1 MLPIEKLVA
10 NFDKER
16 IKQIQKDYQFGEITP
31 YEFQCVTFDAIGKA
45 IGKYEAPF
53 IADLSVSAGKTII
66 LAMIGKRMEQLGLP
80 YMVLSRQSEII
91 GQNSEELRNF
101 GIRNSVYCAGLNVK
115 SVYYPTIVAS
125 EGTAANGLFKGLGDY
140 VPAVIAIDECH
151 MVDHMDIVEAEENEE
166 TFEQMSTK
174 KGEMVFKDGV
184 NTGLLGTGRAQ
195 YTLIIIEMKRRC
207 KEKYGR
213 ELRIFGLTGSP
224 YRNNDHIVV
233 SNPNVRGFWR
243 KTVIQVPTNY
253 LVDLGFVVPTV
264 YGEVGDLG
272 YDLSEFSPDGS
283 DGVKDFSKKEM
294 DAMTA
299 KIHDNQSMTQKI
311 MQFVVKILET
321 RNAALV
327 TCAGKLH
334 CDEAAAALPD
344 GYPYAII
351 TDSTGERKRREI
363 LADCQTGKY
372 KIIFQIGC
380 LTTGVNQPL
389 WDTSVIL
396 RKIGS
401 LTLMIQ
407 LLGRGMRKLKKAH
420 IDAGFK
426 KEDHLVLD
434 FAGALDDMAE
444 LYFDPIIEEIQAEK
458 FKSSRKGGDEVRQCP
473 QCGYE
478 NSPFARRCSN
488 KIDGVRCDH
497 FFQFTTC
504 DDITDQQT
512 KAVIKKGCGTK
523 NDIAAKVC
531 RECGEMLKDPNAN
544 LTGKMYRR
552 GDYLRVYDFQVGLS
566 KNQTGIVV
574 KYNIMAHNG
583 ERFNAWE
590 FFNPES
596 DHRVCSVLWKNFCLS
611 HIENR
616 TEAAR
621 IGRLK
626 NARMIMTNAD
636 KFRAPVQVTHRKN
649 GKGKDV
655 IAFKNFGELL

>member
-1 MLPIEKLVA
+1 MLPVERLVE
-10 NFDKER
+10 NFDKNR
-16 IKQIQKDYQFGEITP
+16 IAEIKRDYSFGEITP
-31 YEFQCVTFDAIGKA
+31 YDFQCVTFDAIGKA

-91 GQNSEELRNF
+91 SQNSEELRNF

-151 MVDHMDIVEAEENEE
+151 MMNDMDIVEAEENEE

-174 KGEMVFKDGV
+174 KGDMVFKDGV
-184 NTGLLGTGRAQ
+184 YTGLTGTGRSQ
-195 YTLIIIEMKRRC
+195 YTLIITEMKRRC
-207 KEKYGR
+207 REKYGR

-224 YRNNDHIVV
+224 YRDNNHIVV

-243 KTVIQVPTNY
+243 KTVMQVPTSY

-272 YDLSEFSPDGS
+272 YDLSEFAPDGS

-294 DAMTA
+294 EAMAA
-299 KIHDNQSMTQKI
+299 KIHENQTMTQKI
-311 MQFVVKILET
+311 MKFVIKILET

-327 TCAGKLH
+327 TCASKMH
-334 CDEAAAALPD
+334 CSEAAAALPD

-351 TDSTGERKRREI
+351 TDSTGEKKRREI
-363 LADCQTGKY
+363 LDDCQTGKY

-380 LTTGVNQPL
+380 LTTGVSVPP

-407 LLGRGMRKLKKAH
+407 LLGRGMRILKKKH
-420 IDAGFK
+420 IEMGMK
-426 KEDHLVLD
+426 KDDHLVLD

-458 FKSSRKGGDEVRQCP
+458 FKSSRKGDSEVRVCP
-473 QCGYE
+473 ACSYE
-478 NSPFARRCSN
+478 NSPFARRCGN
-488 KIDGVRCDH
+488 KIDGKRCEH
-497 FFQFTTC
+497 FFSFTLC
-504 DDITDQQT
+504 EDIIDPQT
-512 KAVIKKGCGTK
+512 KVVIKSGCGTK

-531 RECGEMLKDPNAN
+531 RECGGMLKDPNAN

-566 KNQTGIVV
+566 KNQSGIVV
-574 KYNIMAHNG
+574 KYDIMAHTG
-583 ERFNAWE
+583 DRFKAWE

-596 DHRVCSVLWKNFCLS
+596 EHRVCSVLWKNFCLA

-616 TEAAR
+616 AEAER

-636 KFRAPVQVTHRKN
+636 KFRSPVQVTHRKN
-649 GKGKDV
+649 GKGKD
-655 IAFKNFGELL
+655 IISNKNFGELL

>member
-1 MLPIEKLVA
+1 MLPVEKLVD
-10 NFDKER
+10 NFDKNRMEE
-16 IKQIQKDYQFGEITP
+16 IKREFSFGEITP
-31 YEFQCVTFDAIGKA
+31 YDFQCVTFDAIGKA
-45 IGKYEAPF
+45 IGKYESPF

-80 YMVLSRQSEII
+80 YMVLSRQSEIVS
-91 GQNSEELRNF
+91 QDSEELRNF

-166 TFEQMSTK
+166 THEQMSTK

-195 YTLIIIEMKRRC
+195 YTLIITEMKRRC
-207 KEKYGR
+207 RVKYNR

-224 YRNNDHIVV
+224 YRDNNHIVV
-233 SNPNVRGFWR
+233 SNPNIRGFWR
-243 KTVIQVPTNY
+243 KTVMHVPTSY

-272 YDLSEFSPDGS
+272 YDLSEFEVSGN
-283 DGVKDFSKKEM
+283 DGVKDFSKKELQ
-294 DAMTA
+294 AMEK
-299 KIHDNQSMTQKI
+299 KIHQSESMTQKI
-311 MQFVVKILET
+311 MQLVVKILEI

-327 TCAGKLH
+327 TCSGKIH
-334 CDEAAAALPD
+334 CEEAAAALPE
-344 GYPYAII
+344 GYTYAII
-351 TDSTGERKRREI
+351 TDSTGEKRRREI
-363 LADCQTGKY
+363 LADCQNGKY

-380 LTTGVNQPL
+380 LTTGVSIPP

-407 LLGRGMRKLKKAH
+407 LLGRGMRILKKKH
-420 IDAGFK
+420 IEMGMK
-426 KEDHLVLD
+426 KDDHLVLD

-458 FKSSRKGGDEVRQCP
+458 FKASRKGGDEVRQCP
-473 QCGYE
+473 QCGYD
-478 NSPFARRCSN
+478 NSPFARRCGN

-497 FFQFTTC
+497 FFHFTTC
-504 DDITDQQT
+504 EDIADPQT
-512 KAVIKKGCGTK
+512 KAVIKKGCGTR

-552 GDYLRVYDFQVGLS
+552 GDYLRVYDFQIGLS

-583 ERFNAWE
+583 DRFNAWE

-596 DHRVCSVLWKNFCLS
+596 DHRVCSVLWKNFCLA

-621 IGRLK
+621 IGKLR
-626 NARMIMTNAD
+626 NAKMIMMNVD
-636 KFRAPVQVTHRKN
+636 KFRAPVQVTHRKS
-649 GKGKDV
+649 GKGKDI
-655 IAFKNFGELL
+655 IAFKQFGELL

>member
-66 LAMIGKRMEQLGLP
+66 LAMIGKRMEKLGLP

-91 GQNSEELRNF
+91 SQNSEELRNF

-195 YTLIIIEMKRRC
+195 YTLIITEMKRRC
-207 KEKYGR
+207 REKYGR

-233 SNPNVRGFWR
+233 SNPNIRGFWR

-272 YDLSEFSPDGS
+272 YDLSEFAPDGS

-294 DAMTA
+294 DAMAA

-311 MQFVVKILET
+311 MRFAAKFMET
-321 RNAALV
+321 RNSALV
-327 TCAGKLH
+327 TCAGKQH

-351 TDSTGERKRREI
+351 TDSTGEKKRREI
-363 LADCQTGKY
+363 LDECNKGKY

-389 WDTSVIL
+389 WDTSIIL
-396 RKIGS
+396 RKVGS
-401 LTLMIQ
+401 ITLLIQ
-407 LLGRGMRKLKKAH
+407 LIGRGMRKLKKYH
-420 IDAGFK
+420 VEAGFK
-426 KEDHLVLD
+426 KDDHVVLD
-434 FAGALDDMAE
+434 FAGTLDDMAQ
-444 LYFDPIIEEIQAEK
+444 LYFDPIIEEVQDQK
-458 FKSSRKGGDEVRQCP
+458 FKTSRKGGDAPRVCP
-473 QCGYE
+473 VCSYE
-478 NSPFARRCSN
+478 NSPFARRCN
-488 KIDGVRCDH
+488 NVIDGKRCEH
-497 FFQFTTC
+497 FFTFRLC
-504 DDITDQQT
+504 EDIEDPQT
-512 KAVIKKGCGTK
+512 KSIIKKGCSEK
-523 NDIAAKVC
+523 NDIAAKNC
-531 RECGEMLKDPNAN
+531 RCCGEMLIDPNAK
-544 LTGKMYRR
+544 LSGKMYRK
-552 GDYLRVYDFQVGLS
+552 GDWLRVYDFKIGLT
-566 KNQTGIVV
+566 KNQSGIVASYEV
-574 KYNIMAHNG
+574 MSHSG
-583 ERFNAWE
+583 DRFRAYE
-590 FFNPES
+590 TFSPES
-596 DHRVCSVLWKNFCLS
+596 DHRVCSVKWKAFCSS

-616 TEAAR
+616 TEAFR
-621 IGRLK
+621 IGRLR
-626 NARMIMTNAD
+626 NAKMIMTNAHL
-636 KFRAPVQVTHRKN
+636 FRAPLRITHRKN
-649 GKGKDV
+649 QKSQDI
-655 IAFKNFGELL
+655 IANKSFTMED

>member
-1 MLPIEKLVA
+1 MLPVERLVA
-10 NFDKER
+10 NFDKEK

-91 GQNSEELRNF
+91 SQNAEELRNF

-140 VPAVIAIDECH
+140 VPAVIAIDEAH

-195 YTLIIIEMKRRC
+195 YTLIIAEMKRRC

-243 KTVIQVPTNY
+243 KTVMQVPTSY

-272 YDLSEFSPDGS
+272 YDLSDFVPDGS

-294 DAMTA
+294 DAMAA
-299 KIHDNQSMTQKI
+299 KIHENQTMTQKI
-311 MQFVVKILET
+311 MGFAAKFMET

-327 TCAGKLH
+327 TCAGRQH
-334 CDEAAAALPD
+334 CEEAAAALPD
-344 GYPYAII
+344 GVTWAIV
-351 TDSTGERKRREI
+351 TDSTGEKKRREI
-363 LADCQTGKY
+363 LEKAANGEY
-372 KIIFQIGC
+372 KFIFQIGC
-380 LTTGVNQPL
+380 LTTGVNCPP
-389 WDTSVIL
+389 WDTSIIL

-401 LTLMIQ
+401 ITLLIQ
-407 LLGRGMRKLKKAH
+407 LLGRGMRILKKKH
-420 IDAGFK
+420 KEAGMV
-426 KEDHLVLD
+426 KEDHVVLD
-434 FAGALDDMAE
+434 FAGTLDDMAE
-444 LYFDPIIEEIQAEK
+444 LYFDPIIEEVQDQK
-458 FKSSRKGGDEVRQCP
+458 FKSSRKGGDEPRICP
-473 QCGYE
+473 ACSYE
-478 NSPFARRCSN
+478 NSPSARRCN
-488 KIDGVRCDH
+488 NVIDGKRCEH
-497 FFQFTTC
+497 FFTFRLC
-504 DDITDQQT
+504 EDIEDPQT
-512 KAVIKKGCGTK
+512 KVIIKIGCGEK
-523 NDIAAKVC
+523 NDVAAKNC
-531 RECGEMLKDPNAN
+531 RCCGEMLIDPNAK
-544 LTGKMYRR
+544 LSGKMYRK
-552 GDYLRVYDFQVGLS
+552 GDWLRVYDFKIGLT
-566 KNQTGIVV
+566 KNQSGIVASYEV
-574 KYNIMAHNG
+574 MAHSG
-583 ERFNAWE
+583 DKFRAYET
-590 FFNPES
+590 FFPES
-596 DHRVCSVLWKNFCLS
+596 DHRVCSVKWKAFCLT

-616 TEAAR
+616 TEAFR
-621 IGRLK
+621 IGRLR
-626 NARMIMTNAD
+626 NAKMIMTNAHL
-636 KFRAPVQVTHRKN
+636 FRAPLRITHRKN
-649 GKGKDV
+649 QKSQDI
-655 IAFKNFGELL
+655 IANKSFTMED

>member
-1 MLPIEKLVA
+1 MLPVEKLVA
-10 NFDKER
+10 SFDKNRMEE
-16 IKQIQKDYQFGEITP
+16 IKREFSFGEITP
-31 YEFQCVTFDAIGKA
+31 YDFQCVTFDAIGKA
-45 IGKYEAPF
+45 IGKYESPF

-80 YMVLSRQSEII
+80 YMVLSRQSEIVS
-91 GQNSEELRNF
+91 QDSEELRNF

-140 VPAVIAIDECH
+140 APAVIAIDECH
-151 MVDHMDIVEAEENEE
+151 MVDHMDIVEAEENGE
-166 TFEQMSTK
+166 TYEQMSTK

-195 YTLIIIEMKRRC
+195 YTLIITEMKRRC
-207 KEKYGR
+207 RAKYNR

-224 YRNNDHIVV
+224 YRDNNHIVV
-233 SNPNVRGFWR
+233 SNPNIRGFWR
-243 KTVIQVPTNY
+243 KTVMQVPTSY

-272 YDLSEFSPDGS
+272 YDLSEFEVSGN
-283 DGVKDFSKKEM
+283 DGVKDFSKKELQ
-294 DAMTA
+294 AMEK
-299 KIHDNQSMTQKI
+299 KIHQSESMTQKI
-311 MQFVVKILET
+311 MQLVVKILEI

-327 TCAGKLH
+327 TCSGKTH
-334 CDEAAAALPD
+334 CEEAAAALPE
-344 GYPYAII
+344 GYTYAII
-351 TDSTGERKRREI
+351 TDSTGEKRRREI
-363 LADCQTGKY
+363 LADCQNGKY

-380 LTTGVNQPL
+380 LTTGVSIPP

-407 LLGRGMRKLKKAH
+407 LLGRGMRILKKKH
-420 IDAGFK
+420 IEMGMK
-426 KEDHLVLD
+426 KDDHLVLD

-458 FKSSRKGGDEVRQCP
+458 FKASRKGGDEVRQCP
-473 QCGYE
+473 QCGYD
-478 NSPFARRCSN
+478 NSPFARRCGN

-504 DDITDQQT
+504 EDIADHQT
-512 KAVIKKGCGTK
+512 KAVIKKGCGTR

-552 GDYLRVYDFQVGLS
+552 GDYLRVYDFQIGLS

-596 DHRVCSVLWKNFCLS
+596 DHRVCSVLWKNFCLA

-621 IGRLK
+621 IGKLR
-626 NARMIMTNAD
+626 NAKMIMMNVD
-636 KFRAPVQVTHRKN
+636 KFRAPVQVTHRKS

-655 IAFKNFGELL
+655 IAYKNFGELR